1 VHVSKETKTSG
12 RDLSA
17 ALPGS
22 EPSTFVELK
31 PQPIPGSESST
42 SAKPKRKRGKKK
54 KKQKKHVN
62 IFEQRVQA
70 IYAAKHAPDATSHSP
85 GDSHVHDEAKP
96 PRNDKTTALACSPD
110 FIPPAPEKILNTA
123 AVSSPRDES
132 GRKGASLRLRESE
145 TRACTA

>member
-1 VHVSKETKTSG
+1 
-12 RDLSA
+12 L
-17 ALPGS
+17 
-22 EPSTFVELK
+22 VELK
-31 PQPIPGSESST
+31 SQPIPGSESST

-54 KKQKKHVN
+54 KKHVN
-62 IFEQRVQA
+62 IFEQLVQA
-70 IYAAKHAPDATSHSP
+70 IYADKHAPDTTPHSTD
-85 GDSHVHDEAKP
+85 DSHVHDEAKL

-110 FIPPAPEKILNTA
+110 STPPAPEKTLNTA